1 LKDRGQGRIVRAVV
15 ERKDVEAALAARHE
29 LGRAYEPEIVDA
41 MLEKIERRLA
51 ERPPP
56 APLPEYRPRGSFTP
70 LALGSIGAGVGAT
83 AIATVHHQGWV
94 AVVAWIAIVLVNFA
108 VAFAVSPRRPR

>member
-1 LKDRGQGRIVRAVV
+1 MV

-29 LGRAYEPEIVDA
+29 LGRAYEPEIVDS

-51 ERPPP
+51 EHRPAAP
-56 APLPEYRPRGSFTP
+56 APDHRHRGSFTP

-83 AIATVHHQGWV
+83 AIATGNHQGWV

-108 VAFAVSPRRPR
+108 VAFRRS

>member
-1 LKDRGQGRIVRAVV
+1 MV

-29 LGRAYEPEIVDA
+29 LGRAYEPEIVDS

-51 ERPPP
+51 ERPP
-56 APLPEYRPRGSFTP
+56 AARAAEHRHRGSFTP

-83 AIATVHHQGWV
+83 AIATGNHQGWV

-108 VAFAVSPRRPR
+108 VAFRRS

>member
-1 LKDRGQGRIVRAVV
+1 LKDEGQGHIVTAMV

-29 LGRAYEPEIVDA
+29 LGRAYEPEIVDS

-51 ERPPP
+51 ERPPAA
-56 APLPEYRPRGSFTP
+56 APEHHHRGSFTP

-108 VAFAVSPRRPR
+108 VAFRR

>member
-1 LKDRGQGRIVRAVV
+1 LKESRQGHIVGGMV

-29 LGRAYEPEIVDA
+29 LGRAYEPEIVDS

-51 ERPPP
+51 ERPPA
-56 APLPEYRPRGSFTP
+56 APVQATRHRGSFTP

-108 VAFAVSPRRPR
+108 AAFRR

>member
-1 LKDRGQGRIVRAVV
+1 LKDVSQGHIVRAMV

-29 LGRAYEPEIVDA
+29 LGRAYEPEIVDS

-51 ERPPP
+51 ERPLAP
-56 APLPEYRPRGSFTP
+56 AREYRHRGSFTP

-83 AIATVHHQGWV
+83 AIATIHHQGWV

-108 VAFAVSPRRPR
+108 VAFRR

>member
-1 LKDRGQGRIVRAVV
+1 MHRGEGHIVRAMV

-29 LGRAYEPEIVDA
+29 LGRAYEPEIVDS

-51 ERPPP
+51 ERPPAAP
-56 APLPEYRPRGSFTP
+56 APDHRHRGSFTP

-108 VAFAVSPRRPR
+108 VAFRR

>member
-1 LKDRGQGRIVRAVV
+1 MV

-29 LGRAYEPEIVDA
+29 LGRAYEPEIVDS

-51 ERPPP
+51 ERPPA
-56 APLPEYRPRGSFTP
+56 APVQATRHRGSFTP

-94 AVVAWIAIVLVNFA
+94 AVVAWIAIAIVN
-108 VAFAVSPRRPR
+108 VAYATRR

>member
-1 LKDRGQGRIVRAVV
+1 MV

-29 LGRAYEPEIVDA
+29 LGRAYEPEIVDS
-41 MLEKIERRLA
+41 MLEKIERRVA
-51 ERPPP
+51 ERPPATP
-56 APLPEYRPRGSFTP
+56 APEYRHRGSFTP

-108 VAFAVSPRRPR
+108 VAFRR